1 MSRLSDAMTKAAVQT
16 EEKLGELLEA
26 RADYRPEAG
35 GAVWDAMKYSL
46 MAGGKRIRPY
56 LVMEVCRSLSGSAER
71 CEAEALIY
79 ACALEMIHTYS
90 LIHDDL
96 PCMDN
101 DELRRGK
108 PCCHMVYGEA
118 TAMLAGDGLLTLAF
132 ETVAAQEDIL
142 AVRRIQAVKILS
154 EASGAAGMIGGQQMD
169 LDGEGQS
176 IGYEQMVQMH
186 EKKTCALII
195 AACKLGALAA
205 GTHYPEVWE
214 AVEAYGMGIGR
225 AFQLV
230 DDLLDRTATAEQTGK
245 DAGSDLK
252 KDKTTYLSFLPV
264 EAAKELARA
273 ITDKAKEAIA
283 FYDKNGL
290 LTALAESL
298 VERQK

>member
-1 MSRLSDAMTKAAVQT
+1 MSRLSESIAKTAALT
-16 EEKLGELLEA
+16 EAKLIELLGE
-26 RADYRPEAG
+26 RPEEG

-56 LVMEVCRSLSGSAER
+56 LVMEVCRALGGRE
-71 CEAEALIY
+71 EEALVY

-101 DELRRGK
+101 DTLRRGK
-108 PCCHMVYGEA
+108 PCCHIVYGEA

-132 ETVAAQEDIL
+132 DVIAEQSDIL
-142 AVRRIQAVKILS
+142 PKRRIEAVSIL
-154 EASGAAGMIGGQQMD
+154 AKAAGTRGMIGGQQSD
-169 LDGEGQS
+169 LEGEGQS
-176 IGYEQMVQMH
+176 ITYEQMVAMH

-205 GTHYPEVWE
+205 GNHHADVSE

-230 DDLLDRTATAEQTGK
+230 DDLLDRTATSEQMGK
-245 DAGSDLK
+245 DAGSDAQQN
-252 KDKTTYLSFLPV
+252 KTTYLSFLEPEV
-264 EAAKELARA
+264 ALQLAYA

-283 FYDKNGL
+283 PYDKNGL
-290 LTALAESL
+290 LGELADSLAE
-298 VERQK
+298 RKK